1 MVKFRIGDEII
12 SSHMPSTVALA
23 SGIDGI
29 RSNTMIREGRTK
41 NMVRF
46 KCKNDKK
53 AAFLSSMINVMSLAE

>member
-1 MVKFRIGDEII
+1 MYSCRKKLVKFRVGVEIV
-12 SSHMPSTVALA
+12 SSHMMSIVAMA

-29 RSNTMIREGRTK
+29 RSNTMIREGGTK

-53 AAFLSSMINVMSLAE
+53 VA